1 LNDYVSKLM
10 VILNLTT
17 LRSKSLSDYVE
28 TYVII
33 CYDAKNKFMFYP
45 IGWVT
50 EDGHYGWDYLL

>member
-1 LNDYVSKLM
+1 M

-50 EDGHYGWDYLL
+50 EDGHYG